1 MKTKELY
8 YITLL
13 VGRNNTIKPYIK
25 LMIMSRTQRVPPPAD
40 LTLTLYRREHDEMPE
55 LAERACKAKVEDR
68 WSCFFAL
75 WRPGRVGWI
84 RSELDMVHLW
94 NFDNE
99 IGALNGFTAMISVSI
114 RMRVRTIS
122 VCPIV
127 SMGYK
132 CSTYAHRRTSLVGSH
147 SGSCFRYR
155 STRNSASRSNHY
167 VSCCRGTWSS
177 FILIYSHPQ

>member
-1 MKTKELY
+1 
-8 YITLL
+8 
-13 VGRNNTIKPYIK
+13 
-25 LMIMSRTQRVPPPAD
+25 
-40 LTLTLYRREHDEMPE
+40 
-55 LAERACKAKVEDR
+55 
-68 WSCFFAL
+68 
-75 WRPGRVGWI
+75 
-84 RSELDMVHLW
+84 MVHLW

-99 IGALNGFTAMISVSI
+99 IGALNDFTAMIAVSI

-127 SMGYK
+127 SMGYKK

-167 VSCCRGTWSS
+167 
-177 FILIYSHPQ
+177 ILIMLSRYMVVIHSYLLSPPMIALPASLAHPLPQLDALFLL